1 MRINADKYRAIAG
14 QAGIT
19 DRAVGERTGLSQK
32 TLSWILESGFIEVQ
46 TLELVADALGC
57 TAGELAM
64 PDPAMGGENVIE
76 WQKGQQRAT
85 VTLSQQRVISRV
97 EKLAGEHPGQ
107 CEIVARHKDGTLCA
121 HIPVAWIK
129 INQPKALTEKQLEQA
144 RINLLKAPN
153 AGQD

>member
-1 MRINADKYRAIAG
+1 MRINVGKYRAIAG

-19 DRAVGERTGLSQK
+19 DRTVGERTGLSPK

-97 EKLAGEHPGQ
+97 EKLAEEHPGQ
-107 CEIVARHKDGTLCA
+107 CEIVAKHGDGTLCA
-121 HIPVAWIK
+121 HIPVAWIR
-129 INQPKALTEKQLEQA
+129 INPPRELTEEERA
-144 RINLLKAPN
+144 RRSIQMSFIRQN
-153 AGQD
+153 